1 MNTLWTSL
9 VIATLISVS
18 RWKHTSFKNDIW
30 AVLLYLDLRET
41 FRTPCISL
49 SRSLALSSSFLYKLW
64 NTLYISISLSLSPSF
79 IFEVELFLPTHT
91 LFRRHWCDTLIIL
104 TWIDSRLSWTS
115 IQFVSTYSFLSW
127 SLSLSLS
134 GSLSHTNTLYLSLSS
149 LSHAH
154 SLSIFLSLTG
164 SLSLYT
170 TTHYPFLAFF
180 LSHTHILSLSLSHMS
195 GNLLGNSHMMRF

>member
-9 VIATLISVS
+9 VIATLTSVS

-49 SRSLALSSSFLYKLW
+49 SRSLALSSSLLYKLW
-64 NTLYISISLSLSPSF
+64 KTLYILISLSPSF

-115 IQFVSTYSFLSW
+115 IQFASTYSF
-127 SLSLSLS
+127 LSLS

-180 LSHTHILSLSLSHMS
+180 LSHTHILSLSLSLSHMS